1 MERLINDFLGDESSF
16 QLGWIEIDGAGVHST
31 HSFAVIVVGVR
42 FEKGKKKLSYW
53 PKSEGFEVATRTF
66 LIIVAIPNW
75 KLLIN

>member
-42 FEKGKKKLSYW
+42 FEKGKKN
-53 PKSEGFEVATRTF
+53 F
-66 LIIVAIPNW
+66 LIDRKA
-75 KLLIN
+75 KALK